1 MALTLQNGRLAVAS
15 HVQCVCFLERPFVNL
30 IHIKSNFAGMASMVF
45 LVSPGGN
52 STRMSR

>member
-45 LVSPGGN
+45 FGLSGWQLN
-52 STRMSR
+52 